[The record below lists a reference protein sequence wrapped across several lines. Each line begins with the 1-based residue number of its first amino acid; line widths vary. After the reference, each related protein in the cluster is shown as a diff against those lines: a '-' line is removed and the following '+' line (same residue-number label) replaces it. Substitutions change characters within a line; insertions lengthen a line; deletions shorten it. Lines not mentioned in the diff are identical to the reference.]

1 MNPMNTLSKNN
12 NSNNNNIK
20 EKELKDKI
28 SLYSINMN
36 TSSEKTSTPILNM
49 RLPKFVKATKKAIS
63 KKDKTL
69 LRKEFGIKTKSV
81 IKVIDEITKIRGS
94 GNRFR
99 NENYAYYFLSQ
110 LYNDIINDV
119 REDIIIQ
126 RAEAKKKNDKLRKQ
140 RKQLTKDIQKIK
152 LSQKP
157 FTINV
162 SKYGF
167 TIKELLELIN
177 NVRKG
182 ANTIL
187 TITYQDGT
195 EKLYTMNEFFYERIS
210 NITDSQLEENN
221 EVMNESDMEFV
232 NTLNAIK
239 KITISNPIIVK
250 NKSGSIKTKNGGA
263 YFSYLNKTDFDLTKY
278 GCYKSVLPSNYD
290 VNCLIKCFIAYGVSE
305 DKINL
310 LKSFVVNREIPMCKL
325 TQVAD
330 KVKMSI
336 KLRKQDT
343 HKKPYVYG
351 KDYKEQIEIGLVDKH
366 YFLIEKVDF
375 TMYALKNY
383 FKLIEKHTDIDDM
396 KYIIKDNGSK
406 DKKRVTDSYKVM
418 NFLYE
423 QREEYLEPIAL
434 CNEVLSTQ
442 FYDKAFDFDKLDYP
456 EENALLNEYD
466 EDKEDFKM
474 SMVNKFTNVFFDFET
489 YESIN
494 DGVSIHTPYMVCA
507 KFDDGRKITKTGIDC
522 GKKLLDTLTYMIE
535 EDKDKNR
542 NVRLIAHN
550 CGYDYRFMFKYLF
563 DINQITKGK
572 GLLNSKA
579 KFKSFKTGNVLNVE
593 FKDSCKLI
601 TMPLKKFSKVFKLPI
616 EKEVMPY
623 GLYNKE
629 NCEKEWVE
637 VSEARKYL
645 KNDNDFKHLVSVCE
659 KLKIIEKQDGKK
671 YFNCM
676 DYSEYYCM
684 LDCEVLQSGY
694 NKFRE
699 WIFELGI
706 DINAVW
712 TSASLSD
719 KYFMMNDVYEG
730 VYKLSGLPRIF
741 IQKCVVGG
749 RTMCR
754 DNVKHKIVD
763 KKISDYDGV
772 SLYPSSMYRME
783 GILKGKPKVLSSNQ
797 LNKSFLDSVD
807 GYFVKVEITKVGIDR
822 HFSLMSEVNEEGVRV
837 FHNDMVRK
845 IQYVDK
851 TMLEDMINFQGV
863 ECDILCGYYYDEG
876 RNDIIRQVIK
886 NVFDTRVRMKAEGNP
901 IQEVYKL
908 IMNSGYGR
916 SILKPIENEEV
927 IISEK
932 DIDSYI
938 SKYYNYIVEVVK
950 GYDCD
955 KFIVKKH
962 KTINEHFNNCVFGV
976 EVLSMS
982 KRIMNEVMCLAE
994 DNNLK
999 IYYQDTDSLHI
1010 EKKDIPV
1017 LEQKFMEKYNRQ
1029 IEGKDLGQFHIDFE
1043 LEGAISD
1050 TIYAEKSVF
1059 LGKKCYID
1067 CLVGKDKDGNEIRGN
1082 HIRMKGVSTDNITF
1096 IAEQNKCEVYDLY
1109 NRMYNGESIE
1119 FDLTNGGNKSIFEF
1133 NKNMSVSYNKEF
1145 KRVIKFE

>member
-1 MNPMNTLSKNN
+1 
-12 NSNNNNIK
+12 
-20 EKELKDKI
+20 
-28 SLYSINMN
+28 MN
-36 TSSEKTSTPILNM
+36 TSSEKVSNPIITM
-49 RLPKFVKATKKAIS
+49 RLPRFIKS
-63 KKDKTL
+63 KNKVVSKRSQSI
-69 LRKEFGIKTKSV
+69 LRKKFDIKSRSV
-81 IKVIDEITKIRGS
+81 KKIIDEISDIRGGDS
-94 GNRFR
+94 KFR
-99 NENYAYYFLSQ
+99 NITNAYYFLSQ
-110 LYNDIINDV
+110 LYNDIIAGE
-119 REDIIIQ
+119 REEIIQQ
-126 RAEAKKKNDKLRKQ
+126 RAEAKKKNERLRRQ
-140 RKQLTKDIQKIK
+140 RQQLTKDINKINLTK
-152 LSQKP
+152 KP
-157 FTINV
+157 LTIKV
-162 SKYGF
+162 DKYDF
-167 TIKELLELIN
+167 TIKEILELIN
-177 NVRKG
+177 DVRNG
-182 ANTIL
+182 ENTIL
-187 TITYQDGT
+187 TITYEDGS

-210 NITDSQLEENN
+210 KISESQVEENN
-221 EVMNESDMEFV
+221 DVISESDMEFF
-232 NTLNAIK
+232 NTINAIR
-239 KITISNPIIVK
+239 KITIENPIIVK

-278 GCYKSVLPSNYD
+278 GCYKSILPTNYD

-310 LKSFVVNREIPMCKL
+310 LKSIVVNREIPMCKL
-325 TQVAD
+325 QQVAD

-336 KLRKQDT
+336 KLRKQDN

-383 FKLIEKHTDIDDM
+383 FNLIEKYSVDDM
-396 KYIIKDNGSK
+396 RYIIKNNGTK
-406 DKKRVTDSYKVM
+406 DKKRITDSYKVM

-423 QREEYLEPIAL
+423 KREEYLEPIAL
-434 CNEVLSTQ
+434 CDEVLSTQ
-442 FYDKAFDFDKLDYP
+442 FYDKAFDFDNLEYP

-466 EDKEDFKM
+466 EDKDKFKM
-474 SMVNKFTNVFFDFET
+474 SIVNKYTNVFFDFET
-489 YESIN
+489 YGSDVEN
-494 DGVSIHTPYMVCA
+494 KRIHTPYMVCA
-507 KFDDGRKITKTGIDC
+507 VFDDGREPITKTGIDC
-522 GKKLLDTLTYMIE
+522 GKKLLDALSYKIE
-535 EDKDKNR
+535 ADKDNKR
-542 NVRLIAHN
+542 YVRLIAHN

-563 DINQITKGK
+563 DIQQITKGR
-572 GLLNSKA
+572 GLLNSSA
-579 KFKSFKTGNVLNVE
+579 KFKSFKTGNVLDIE
-593 FKDSCKLI
+593 FKDSFKLI
-601 TMPLKKFSKVFKLPI
+601 SMPLKKFDKVFKLTI
-616 EKEVMPY
+616 EKDILPY

-629 NCEKEWVE
+629 NCEKQWVE
-637 VSEARKYL
+637 LYEAKRHL
-645 KNDNDFKHLVSVCE
+645 KDDNDFNHLVSICE
-659 KLKIIEKQDGKK
+659 KMKIVEKRDGKR
-671 YFNCM
+671 FFDCM
-676 DYSEYYCM
+676 KYSEYYCM
-684 LDCEVLQSGY
+684 LDCEVLKSGY

-706 DINAVW
+706 DINGVW

-719 KYFMMNDVYEG
+719 KYFMMNGVYED
-730 VYKLSGLPRIF
+730 VYKLCGLPRIF

-807 GYFVKVEITKVGIDR
+807 GYFVKIKINKVGIDR
-822 HFSLMSEVNEEGVRV
+822 HFSLMSEVNDDGIRV
-837 FHNDMVRK
+837 FHNDMVGK

-851 TMLEDMINFQGV
+851 TMLEDMITFQGV
-863 ECDILCGYYYDEG
+863 EFDVLCGYYYDEG
-876 RNDIIRQVIK
+876 RNDTIRRVIK
-886 NVFDTRVRMKAEGNP
+886 NVFDTRRKMKEEDNP

-927 IISEK
+927 IINSEK
-932 DIDSYI
+932 DKDAYI
-938 SKYYNYIVEVVK
+938 SKYYNYIIEITK

-955 KFIVKKH
+955 KYIVKKH

-994 DNNLK
+994 DNDLK

-1017 LEQKFMEKYNRQ
+1017 LEQKFMEKYNRE
-1029 IEGKDLGQFHIDFE
+1029 IEGKELGQFHIDFE
-1043 LEGAISD
+1043 LKGAESE
-1050 TIYAEKSVF
+1050 TIYAEKSIF

-1082 HIRMKGVSTDNITF
+1082 HIRMKGVSKDNITY

-1119 FDLTNGGNKSIFEF
+1119 FDLTNGGNKPMFDY
-1133 NKNMSVSYNKEF
+1133 KKDMSVIYNNEF
-1145 KRVIKFE
+1145 KRVIKFD

>member
-1 MNPMNTLSKNN
+1 
-12 NSNNNNIK
+12 
-20 EKELKDKI
+20 
-28 SLYSINMN
+28 
-36 TSSEKTSTPILNM
+36 
-49 RLPKFVKATKKAIS
+49 
-63 KKDKTL
+63 
-69 LRKEFGIKTKSV
+69 
-81 IKVIDEITKIRGS
+81 
-94 GNRFR
+94 
-99 NENYAYYFLSQ
+99 
-110 LYNDIINDV
+110 
-119 REDIIIQ
+119 
-126 RAEAKKKNDKLRKQ
+126 
-140 RKQLTKDIQKIK
+140 
-152 LSQKP
+152 
-157 FTINV
+157 
-162 SKYGF
+162 
-167 TIKELLELIN
+167 
-177 NVRKG
+177 
-182 ANTIL
+182 
-187 TITYQDGT
+187 
-195 EKLYTMNEFFYERIS
+195 
-210 NITDSQLEENN
+210 
-221 EVMNESDMEFV
+221 
-232 NTLNAIK
+232 
-239 KITISNPIIVK
+239 
-250 NKSGSIKTKNGGA
+250 
-263 YFSYLNKTDFDLTKY
+263 
-278 GCYKSVLPSNYD
+278 
-290 VNCLIKCFIAYGVSE
+290 
-305 DKINL
+305 
-310 LKSFVVNREIPMCKL
+310 
-325 TQVAD
+325 
-330 KVKMSI
+330 MSI
-336 KLRKQDT
+336 KLRKQDN

-383 FKLIEKHTDIDDM
+383 FNLIEKYSVDDM
-396 KYIIKDNGSK
+396 KYIIKNNGEK
-406 DKKRVTDSYKVM
+406 DKKRITDSYKVM

-434 CNEVLSTQ
+434 CDEVLSTQ
-442 FYDKAFDFDKLDYP
+442 FYDKAFDFDKLEYP
-456 EENALLNEYD
+456 EENAVLNEYD

-474 SMVNKFTNVFFDFET
+474 TIVNKYTNVFFDFET
-489 YESIN
+489 YESIVE
-494 DGVSIHTPYMVCA
+494 GVSIHTPYMVCA
-507 KFDDGRKITKTGIDC
+507 VFDDGRKITKTGVEC

-535 EDKDKNR
+535 ADKENKR
-542 NVRLIAHN
+542 YVRLIAHN

-563 DINQITKGK
+563 DIQQITKGK

-579 KFKSFKTGNVLNVE
+579 KFKSFKTGNVLDIE

-601 TMPLKKFSKVFKLPI
+601 TMPLKKFNKVFKLTI

-637 VSEARKYL
+637 LCEARKYL
-645 KNDNDFKHLVSVCE
+645 DDNDFKHLVSICE
-659 KLKIIEKQDGKK
+659 KMKIIERIDGKRF
-671 YFNCM
+671 FNCM
-676 DYSEYYCM
+676 DYSGYYCM

-706 DINAVW
+706 DINGVW

-719 KYFMMNDVYEG
+719 KYFVMNGVYED
-730 VYKLSGLPRIF
+730 VYKLCGLPRIF

-754 DNVKHKIVD
+754 DNVKHKIEG

-807 GYFVKVEITKVGIDR
+807 GYFVKIKINKVGIDR
-822 HFSLMSEVNEEGVRV
+822 HFSLMSEVNDDGVRV
-837 FHNDMVRK
+837 FHNDMVGK

-863 ECDILCGYYYDEG
+863 EFEVLCGYYYDEG
-876 RNDIIRQVIK
+876 RNDTIRGVIK
-886 NVFDTRVRMKAEGNP
+886 NVFDTRRKMKAEGNP

-927 IISEK
+927 IISDK

-938 SKYYNYIVEVVK
+938 SKYYNYIVEIVK

-955 KFIVKKH
+955 KYIVKKH

-994 DNNLK
+994 DNDLK

-1017 LEQKFMEKYNRQ
+1017 LEQKFMEKYNRE

-1043 LEGAISD
+1043 LQGAESE
-1050 TIYAEKSVF
+1050 TIYAEKSIF

-1082 HIRMKGVSTDNITF
+1082 HIRMKGVSTENITY

-1119 FDLTNGGNKSIFEF
+1119 FDLTNGGNKKIFEF

-1145 KRVIKFE
+1145 KRVIKFD